1 MAAPASRPA
10 ASAGP
15 AAGVARAPGSDA
27 QATAGRRSL
36 RQRIDAWF
44 LARRPPSDQVT
55 LTQRNVY
62 ILPTRAGLML
72 LVTLAVLLLASINYQ
87 LNLGYL
93 LTFLLAGCAAVGMQV
108 CHGTLR
114 GLDLHLLPPEPQYAG
129 SAAVLRVVLHNGR
142 RTPRLGIG
150 LAVHGLQQ
158 RRNKKAAPAIPWAW
172 TDVPGQGQSTVEV
185 AFQPPRRGWH
195 AVPPLTAE
203 TRFPL
208 GTFRVWTVWRPAAQM
223 LVYPQPESHPPPL
236 PAGQPRGGQAMA
248 SASTQGAGEY
258 DGVRPYRRGDPLKLV
273 VWKKAA
279 RAQAA
284 GSDDLVS
291 RDAAIA
297 QRHELWLDLAT
308 AALPEHEARLSRLTA
323 WVLQADRLGL
333 DYGLDLGARQLRP
346 AQGEAHRRACLE
358 LLATA

>member
-1 MAAPASRPA
+1 MAPSSKA
-10 ASAGP
+10 ASF
-15 AAGVARAPGSDA
+15 PGSAA
-27 QATAGRRSL
+27 QPTEAAARGARSL

-44 LARRPPSDQVT
+44 LARRPPSDQIT

-72 LVTLAVLLLASINYQ
+72 GITLAVLLLASINYQ

-129 SAAVLRVVLHNGR
+129 SAAVLRVVLHNAR
-142 RTPRLGIG
+142 RSPRFGIG

-158 RRNKKAAPAIPWAW
+158 RRNKKAASAVPWAW

-185 AFQPPRRGWH
+185 AFQPPRRGWQ
-195 AVPPLTAE
+195 AVPALTAE

-208 GTFRVWTVWRPAAQM
+208 GTFRVWTVWRPASQV
-223 LVYPQPESHPPPL
+223 LVYPQPEPHPPPL
-236 PAGQPRGGQAMA
+236 PAGQPRGGPALA

-258 DGVRPYRRGDPLKLV
+258 DGVRAYRRGDPLKLV

-284 GSDDLVS
+284 GSQELVS

-297 QRHELWLDLAT
+297 QRHELWLDLAS
-308 AALPEHEARLSRLTA
+308 AGLPDAEARLSRLTA

-358 LLATA
+358 MLATA